1 MHGTEMFKAFLN
13 RWHATTAVTCPPVFE
28 ASLLRKVKG
37 GKEKERK
44 IRQFTTITIAT
55 KYTYSFSNI
64 SLCYLYLITRIVLPI
79 YYYL

>member
-13 RWHATTAVTCPPVFE
+13 RWHATTAATCPPVFE
-28 ASLLRKVKG
+28 ASLLRKVNG
-37 GKEKERK
+37 GGDRK

-55 KYTYSFSNI
+55 KYTYIFPNI